1 MNRKHVL
8 SLCVLTIAANTFAL
22 SIDDA
27 FIKACEGGNCARA
40 EQLLEEG
47 ANIEARDGSDRQTA
61 LVFAANRGHADVVR
75 MLIAHGANINAQDD
89 KGWTALSEAS
99 YRGRHDVVEF
109 LLEKGASTLLS
120 TSWLDSREYGN
131 ALFWCI
137 ESTHNE
143 YSKKVSITELLLEN
157 NAEPEGH
164 NDARQDALAIAK
176 SRGYK
181 EIVELLEKYRKE
193 RIAKL
198 NEYALLE
205 AVRTQNLAGVKK
217 YLEKK
222 VSPNSL
228 LPNGESILN
237 YAVSAQNYGIV
248 KLLLEN
254 GANPNVQNA
263 LGVTAFMTAVK
274 YGNEPIARLL
284 MNSGTN
290 KNQRDNVGRTAL
302 FYAVENNSTS
312 LLSAIVR
319 DGANVNATDMYG
331 MDAFLYAC
339 TQGNISACKFL
350 LSNGADAATSDMY
363 GVTALHIAAQKG
375 LVQLARLILSDGS
388 ADIYAVDSVGND
400 VFYYAEKGGSRQI
413 QMLLEEYRGW

>member
-1 MNRKHVL
+1 MNRKQLLV
-8 SLCVLTIAANTFAL
+8 LCVLAAAATASAL
-22 SIDDA
+22 SIDDD
-27 FIKACEGGNCARA
+27 FIRACENGNRTRA

-61 LVFAANRGHADVVR
+61 LVFAANRGYADVVR
-75 MLIAHGANINAQDD
+75 MLITRGANINAQDD

-109 LLEKGASTLLS
+109 LLENGASTLLS

-137 ESTHNE
+137 ESTRNE
-143 YSKKVSITELLLEN
+143 YSKKVSITELLLEH
-157 NAEPEGH
+157 NAEPEGY
-164 NDARQDALAIAK
+164 NDACQDALAIAQ
-176 SRGYK
+176 SRGYT
-181 EIVELLEKYRKE
+181 EIVELLETYRKE
-193 RIAKL
+193 RMARL

-205 AVRTQNLAGVKK
+205 AVRNQNLSEVKK

-237 YAVSAQNYGIV
+237 HAVSAQNYGIV

-263 LGVTAFMTAVK
+263 LGTTAFMTAVK

-284 MNSGTN
+284 MSSGAN
-290 KNQRDNVGRTAL
+290 KNQRDNMGRTAL
-302 FYAVENNSTS
+302 FYAVENKSTS
-312 LLSAIVR
+312 LLTAIVR
-319 DGANVNATDMYG
+319 DGVNVNATDMYG
-331 MDAFLYAC
+331 MNAFLYAC
-339 TQGNISACKFL
+339 TQGNIPACTFL
-350 LSNGADAATSDMY
+350 LSNGADAAMSDMY
-363 GVTALHIAAQKG
+363 GTTALHIAAQKG
-375 LVQLARLILSDGS
+375 LVQLARLILNDGA
-388 ADIYAVDSVGND
+388 ADVYATDSSGND
-400 VFYYAEKGGSRQI
+400 VFYYAEKGGSWQI
-413 QMLLEEYRGW
+413 QMLLEEYRE